1 MRTEL
6 HVTVLADKPMHE
18 FLLKIKAI
26 SDSLASVGGLILPQE
41 HIDAILKG
49 LPQDYHSV
57 IFVIESK
64 FEPFLIEEVD
74 AMLLAHEARLQKFH

>member
-1 MRTEL
+1 MR
-6 HVTVLADKPMHE
+6 E
-18 FLLKIKAI
+18 FLLKMKAI